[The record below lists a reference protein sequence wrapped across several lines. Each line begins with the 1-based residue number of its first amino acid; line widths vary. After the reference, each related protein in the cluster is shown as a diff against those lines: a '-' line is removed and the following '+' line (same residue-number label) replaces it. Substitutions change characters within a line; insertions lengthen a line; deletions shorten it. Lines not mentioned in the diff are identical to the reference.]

1 MNARR
6 VLYPTDFS
14 EPSQIAFDYALRMA
28 AEPGAKIIVFHAVE
42 TLGPENVTYGE
53 AVSNPQPHAYHERL
67 MDDLRKIT
75 SSRADL
81 AFEYVLSEEEPASAI
96 LAAAAKYACDL
107 IVMGTHGRHGLQ
119 RFLHGSVTE
128 QVIRGADCPVLVV
141 KSPRVAPLEQMHE
154 SPQCGSAARLKT
166 RPGPGN

>member
-1 MNARR
+1 MGTTLARCNPMNARR

-53 AVSNPQPHAYHERL
+53 AVSKPQPHAYHERL

-81 AFEYVLSEEEPASAI
+81 AFEYEI
-96 LAAAAKYACDL
+96 
-107 IVMGTHGRHGLQ
+107 GRAH
-119 RFLHGSVTE
+119 V
-128 QVIRGADCPVLVV
+128 
-141 KSPRVAPLEQMHE
+141 
-154 SPQCGSAARLKT
+154 
-166 RPGPGN
+166 